1 MSANILKYEFSVI
14 TEKKII
20 HEKMYGFW
28 NKEVASAY
36 TRDFENAVQPL
47 LSGKWAKCID
57 LREWNPSNPA
67 VMTILTSHLKWAR
80 DNNMAY
86 SANIVVTKVP
96 RLQMNT
102 MLRLGKPEMYYDFF
116 EDEESAFKW
125 LESKGF

>member
-1 MSANILKYEFSVI
+1 
-14 TEKKII
+14 
-20 HEKMYGFW
+20 
-28 NKEVASAY
+28 
-36 TRDFENAVQPL
+36 